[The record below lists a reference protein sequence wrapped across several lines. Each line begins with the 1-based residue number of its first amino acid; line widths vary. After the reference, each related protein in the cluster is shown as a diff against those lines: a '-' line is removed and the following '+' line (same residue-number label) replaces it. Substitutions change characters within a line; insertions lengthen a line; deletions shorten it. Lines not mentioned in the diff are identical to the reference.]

1 MKLKYYLRGA
11 GVGIIVCT
19 LIWIIAGG
27 GNTISDREVVDR
39 AKKLGMVYPNEYSG
53 TILSQMSS
61 QAADEKSSQAA
72 DEKSSQAADEQ
83 SSQGA
88 PSSSQAEASQA
99 EPSKDS
105 SGTEN
110 VDTVTIEV
118 KPGMLSDVV
127 SKELEMAGL
136 VNNADDYNKFLISK
150 GYDKIMCV
158 GDNVIPRGATEEEI
172 AQILITKKK

>member
-53 TILSQMSS
+53 TILSQM
-61 QAADEKSSQAA
+61 SSQAA